1 MKKIGIIGDGAWGT
15 ALGLLL
21 DKSGYKVTIW
31 GYFPDYIEQLNKT
44 RENIKFLPGPIIP
57 ESITFT
63 ADMSVCCDGAGLIVL
78 AVPSH
83 CMRDTCRTLKT
94 ILTPDEKEPLFL
106 TVSKGIENNT
116 LLRMSQVIEQELD
129 TKNVAALSGPTHAEE
144 VSRCIPSAV
153 VVGGKNEDLNVTVQD
168 IFSAEFFRV
177 YTSDDIVGVEL
188 GGALKNV
195 IAVAAGISDGLGFG
209 DNTKAALITRG
220 VAEITRLGVAM
231 GANPLTFAGL
241 SGMGDLIVTCMSR
254 HSRNR
259 ALGEIIGKGKTLEQA
274 LEGMEKV
281 AEGVKTA
288 LSVKQLSEKFKQ
300 ETPISAKVYSILYDN
315 QNPYEAFTDLML
327 RPLKHEMNFAG

>member
-21 DKSGYKVTIW
+21 DKSGHQVSIW
-31 GYFPDYIEQLNKT
+31 GYFPDYIDQLNQT
-44 RENIKFLPGPIIP
+44 RENVKFLPGLKIP
-57 ESITFT
+57 DSMTFT
-63 ADMSVCCDGAGLIVL
+63 SDMNICSKNADLIVL

-83 CMRDTCRTLKT
+83 FMRITCSNLKKTLISNK
-94 ILTPDEKEPLFL
+94 KNPLFL
-106 TVSKGIENNT
+106 TVSKGIENDT
-116 LLRMSQVIEQELD
+116 LLRMSQIIEQELETD
-129 TKNVAALSGPTHAEE
+129 NVTALSGPTHAEE
-144 VSRCIPSAV
+144 VSRLIPSAA
-153 VVGGKNEDLNVTVQD
+153 VVGGKKEHLISAVQE
-168 IFSAEFFRV
+168 IFSADFFRV

-241 SGMGDLIVTCMSR
+241 SGIGDLIVTCTSR

-259 ALGEIIGKGKTLEQA
+259 GLGEIIGKGKTLNEA

-288 LSVKQLSEKFKQ
+288 LSVKQLSEKYNQ
-300 ETPISAKVYSILYDN
+300 ETPISAKVYSILYEGQD
-315 QNPYEAFTDLML
+315 PYEAFTDLML
-327 RPLKHEMNFAG
+327 RPLKQEMNFAR

>member
-1 MKKIGIIGDGAWGT
+1 MKKVGIIGDGAWGT

-21 DKSGYKVTIW
+21 DRSGYKLSVW
-31 GYFPDYIEQLNKT
+31 GYFPDYIDQLNQT
-44 RENIKFLPGPIIP
+44 RENIKFLPGLKIP

-63 ADMSVCCDGAGLIVL
+63 SDMRVCADNCDLILL

-83 CMRDTCRTLKT
+83 VMRNTCRTLKSV
-94 ILTPDEKEPLFL
+94 LKKNKDYPFFL
-106 TVSKGIENNT
+106 TVSKGIENNS
-116 LLRMSQVIEQELD
+116 LLRMSQIIGQELD
-129 TKNVAALSGPTHAEE
+129 TANVAALSGPTHAEE
-144 VSRCIPSAV
+144 VSRCIPSAA
-153 VVGGKNEDLNVTVQD
+153 VVGGKNEYINNYVQKL
-168 IFSAEFFRV
+168 FSTDFFRV
-177 YTSDDIVGVEL
+177 YTSEDIIGVEL

-241 SGMGDLIVTCMSR
+241 SGIGDLIVTCTSR

-259 ALGEIIGKGKTLEQA
+259 GLGEIIGKGKTLQEA

-281 AEGVKTA
+281 AEGVKTV
-288 LSVKQLSEKFKQ
+288 LSVKQLSVKYKV
-300 ETPISAKVYSILYDN
+300 ETPIAAKVYSVLYDSL
-315 QNPYEAFTDLML
+315 NPFDAFTDLML
-327 RPLKHEMNFAG
+327 RPLKQEINFIS